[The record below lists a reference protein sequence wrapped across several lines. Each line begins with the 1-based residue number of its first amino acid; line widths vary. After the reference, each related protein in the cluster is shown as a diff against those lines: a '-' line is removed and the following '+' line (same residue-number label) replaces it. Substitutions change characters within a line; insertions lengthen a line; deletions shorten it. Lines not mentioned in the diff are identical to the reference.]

1 MLVTDIVEGIFRN
14 AASDNHLFE
23 HLRSCGVE
31 HLSFRGIQRNVRLG
45 RDAELLKLHRKFLAS
60 QFTPAEDMA
69 DVILD
74 QSLHSIDL

>member
-1 MLVTDIVEGIFRN
+1 MED
-14 AASDNHLFE
+14 
-23 HLRSCGVE
+23 
-31 HLSFRGIQRNVRLG
+31 LSFRGVQRDVRLG
-45 RDAELLKLHRKFLAS
+45 RDAELLELDRNFLDS